1 MRVILV
7 GGGEV
12 VYFLARTFLSKG
24 YFVSIINDSQKE
36 SDMLSKRLNALI
48 IYGDGSDP
56 DILEDAKAREAKI
69 FIAVTPYDHINMVCC
84 QTAALKFKI
93 PRTMALVNDP
103 DNYEVFIELGIDH
116 VFNQTDLIVS
126 MIEKQVKYEHI
137 TNLLDYEEGGI
148 LISEIHM
155 TTKMPTL
162 GERLGNLKLPDE
174 ASIIGVTRKKKF
186 EMKRDSMTLEV
197 GDRILIL
204 TNPENHAILLRII
217 CGKEA

>member
-24 YFVSIINDSQKE
+24 YFVSIINDSPEE
-36 SDMLSKRLNALI
+36 SEMLSKRLNALI

-56 DILEDAKAREAKI
+56 NFLEDAKAREAKI

-84 QTAALKFKI
+84 QTAALKFRI

-103 DNYEVFIELGIDH
+103 DNYEVFRELGIDH
-116 VFNQTDLIVS
+116 VFNQTELIVS
-126 MIEKQVKYEHI
+126 MIEKQVKYEHV
-137 TNLLDYEEGGI
+137 TSLLEYEEGGM
-148 LISEIHM
+148 LISEIHL
-155 TTKMPTL
+155 TTKMPKV
-162 GERLGNLKLPDE
+162 GERIGDIKLPDG

-186 EMKRDSMTLEV
+186 EPKRDSMTLQV
-197 GDRILIL
+197 GDKILIL
-204 TNPENHAILLRII
+204 TNPENHATSLRAI
-217 CGKEA
+217 CGEEA

>member
-24 YFVSIINDSQKE
+24 YFVSIINDSQEE
-36 SDMLSKRLNALI
+36 SEMLAKRLNALI
-48 IYGDGSDP
+48 ICGDGSDP
-56 DILEDAKAREAKI
+56 NFLEDAKARESKI

-84 QTAALKFKI
+84 QTASLKFKI

-103 DNYEVFIELGIDH
+103 DNYEVFKELGIDH
-116 VFNQTDLIVS
+116 VFNQTELIVS

-137 TNLLDYEEGGI
+137 TNLLDDEEGGV

-155 TTKMPTL
+155 TTKMPAL
-162 GERLGNLKLPDE
+162 GEKLGDINLPDE
-174 ASIIGVTRKKKF
+174 VSIIGVTRKKKF
-186 EMKRDSMTLEV
+186 ELKRDSMTLEV

-204 TNPENHAILLRII
+204 TNPENLAVSLRAI
-217 CGKEA
+217 CGEEA